1 MKQVP
6 AYAAQ
11 SEDAPLGPFS
21 INRREVGPEDVAIDI
36 DYCGVCHSDIHTA
49 RNEWGGRSVYPCV
62 PGHEIIG
69 RVTEIGGKVAAFKAG
84 DLVGVGCLVDSCQS
98 CEACEDHEEQH
109 CHQGATQTYGSKDPY
124 LGGPTHGGY
133 SKHIVVRDKFV
144 LRIPENLDA
153 RAVAPLL
160 CAGITTWSPLA
171 HWKVG
176 KGDKVGVI
184 GLGGLG
190 HMGVKFANALGAD
203 VTMITTSPE
212 KGEDAKKLGAH
223 HVLISKNR
231 DEMKA
236 HRSKFD
242 FLLNTI
248 PVKHDLNSYMGLLKR
263 NGTMVIV
270 GAIEPFDGLH
280 SGLLLQNRRRLAGSA
295 IGGLKETQE
304 MLDFCGEHN
313 IVSDIEMVDIQDI
326 NTAWDRVVAADV
338 KYRFVIDMASLPAQ

>member
-1 MKQVP
+1 MKPVA

-11 SEDAPLGPFS
+11 AEDTPLAPFA
-21 INRREVGPEDVAIDI
+21 IERRAVGPNDVAIDI

-49 RNEWGGRSVYPCV
+49 RNEWGGRTVYPCV
-62 PGHEIIG
+62 PGHEIVG
-69 RVTEIGGKVAAFKAG
+69 RVSAVGDAVTAFKTG

-98 CEACEDHEEQH
+98 CGACEDDEEQH
-109 CHQGATQTYGSKDPY
+109 CRRGATQTYGSKDPH

-133 SKHIVVRDKFV
+133 SKSIVVRDKFV

-171 HWKVG
+171 HWKIG
-176 KGDKVGVI
+176 KGHKVGVI

-190 HMGVKFANALGAD
+190 HMGVKFANALGAE

-212 KGEDAKKLGAH
+212 KGEDAKRLGAH
-223 HVLISKNR
+223 HVLISRNR
-231 DEMKA
+231 DDMKA
-236 HRSKFD
+236 HRSSFD

-248 PVKHDLNSYMGLLKR
+248 PVKHDLNSYLSLLKR

-270 GAIEPFDGLH
+270 GAIEQFDNLH
-280 SGLLLQNRRRLAGSA
+280 SGFLLQNRRRIAGSS

-313 IVSDIEMVDIQDI
+313 VVSDIEMVDIKDI
-326 NTAWDRVVAADV
+326 NAAWDRVVAADV